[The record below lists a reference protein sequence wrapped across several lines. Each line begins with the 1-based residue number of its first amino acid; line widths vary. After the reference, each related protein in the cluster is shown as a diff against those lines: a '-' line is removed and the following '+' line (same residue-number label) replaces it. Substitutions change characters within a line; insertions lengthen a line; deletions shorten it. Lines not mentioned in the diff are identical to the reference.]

1 MQSKLPLNNLNT
13 FTTAAEHLSFQL
25 AAETLYVTPS
35 AVSHQIRN
43 LERLLGYALFERQDK
58 RVKLTDKGEK
68 LYSELRV
75 PFRQIHDASRKALQ
89 QTDSNL
95 LTLNVAP
102 IFATGWLLPRLGD
115 FYERYPDIRLSMI
128 ASSNIVNF
136 KNEPIDATVR
146 LGLGKFEGV
155 ESIKLYNRYHLAV
168 CQPDLLTKHGGL
180 FSPEEL
186 LKESL
191 IGITT
196 MPQDWPTWF
205 KTADIDDYPE
215 RHQIIQVESSA
226 QVVEAVQSK
235 TTVGLIDPVFFP
247 QDLDSGRIAMA
258 STHLAS
264 SEYGYYLTYP
274 EEKEPSPALMAFKDW
289 LIEQINQ
296 DKNYKYWSSLAK
308 GFIP

>member
-1 MQSKLPLNNLNT
+1 MQSRLPLNNLNT
-13 FTTAAEHLSFQL
+13 FTAAAEYLSFQQ
-25 AAETLYVTPS
+25 AAEVLHVTPS
-35 AVSHQIRN
+35 AVSHQVRN
-43 LERLLGYALFERQDK
+43 LEKLLGYSLFERKDK
-58 RVKLTDKGEK
+58 GVILTEQGEK
-68 LYSELRV
+68 LYSALRM
-75 PFRQIHDASRKALQ
+75 PFRQIHEASQKALKQ
-89 QTDSNL
+89 PDNNL

-128 ASSNIVNF
+128 ASSNVVNF

-146 LGLGKFEGV
+146 LGLGNFEGV

-168 CQPDLLTKHGGL
+168 CQQDLLERHGGL

-186 LKESL
+186 LNERL
-191 IGITT
+191 VGITS

-205 KTADIDDYPE
+205 KSAGIEEYPE
-215 RHQIIQVESSA
+215 KHRIIQVDSSA

-247 QDLDSGRIAMA
+247 LDLDSGRIAMA
-258 STHLAS
+258 STHLATS
-264 SEYGYYLTYP
+264 DYGYYLTYP
-274 EEKEPSPALMAFKDW
+274 NEAPPTPSLITFRDW
-289 LIEQINQ
+289 LIEQINK
-296 DKNYKYWSSLAK
+296 DKNYKYWASLAQ